1 MLYLF
6 FDNKKLFSSFETY
19 ILIGF
24 IFIISP
30 VFLKHVKIYFPLIFM
45 LFKYKSHTQINWTHT
60 ASNSTSLCILNNY
73 IVSNWNILKINYTH
87 QTSSFFFIIYL
98 TPRHWRW
105 GQHRASFTPDIIN
118 TAPDQRVVSHKKSI
132 FS

>member
-30 VFLKHVKIYFPLIFM
+30 VFIKHVKIYFSLIFM
-45 LFKYKSHTQINWTHT
+45 LFKYKSYKLNTH
-60 ASNSTSLCILNNY
+60 SVKQYVLMF
-73 IVSNWNILKINYTH
+73 LK
-87 QTSSFFFIIYL
+87 
-98 TPRHWRW
+98 
-105 GQHRASFTPDIIN
+105 
-118 TAPDQRVVSHKKSI
+118 
-132 FS
+132 